1 MFNTEESTVN
11 GDKIPTTEEFIDSAK
26 AEQYLKSN
34 TRNRPPKKDH
44 IKHLSKLMVE
54 NDNSNP
60 GTKKFK
66 DFHST
71 IKFDRNG
78 KLLDGQHRLKGLV
91 EANKTN
97 PGIGFWFK
105 VERGHDPSIVDTLD
119 CVQKTR
125 SLVDALS
132 YHVEKI
138 GKLERKQCADV
149 DKLFGGIGS
158 LKLSQRPTMDEK
170 VQFLLNNKDVINE
183 VIKAF
188 QPASKATN
196 QNYNHAHYRS
206 AILSFIIEDPQNKDT
221 YIEYAE
227 RLVGKKTGFSNK
239 DPLMAFTTKIFE
251 LEKKHAQVNSNI
263 HSHTRM
269 AFLLQAIDDQFKGID
284 ASKKSYQLSEMKYHK
299 FSKTKFSISEKEV

>member
-1 MFNTEESTVN
+1 MNNTQTN
-11 GDKIPTTEEFIDSAK
+11 TNMQQIPTSDEFIDANL
-26 AEQYLKSN
+26 AANYLQSN
-34 TRNRPPKKDH
+34 SRNRPPKKDH
-44 IKHLSKLMVE
+44 IKHLAKFMVE

-71 IKFDRNG
+71 IKFDKNA
-78 KLLDGQHRLKGLV
+78 KLLDGQHRLKALV
-91 EANKTN
+91 EAGKIT

-125 SLVDALS
+125 SLVDSLS

-158 LKLSQRPTMDEK
+158 VKLSQRATMDEK
-170 VQFLLNNKDVINE
+170 VQFLLSNKDVINE

-206 AILSFIIEDPQNKDT
+206 AILSFIVEDPDNKDT
-221 YIEYAE
+221 YIEYVE

-239 DPLMAFTTKIFE
+239 DPLMAFTTKIMD
-251 LEKKHAQVNSNI
+251 LEKKHAQMNSNI

-269 AFLLQAIDDQFKGID
+269 ALLLQAVDDQNKNID
-284 ASKKSYQLSEMKYHK
+284 ASKKSYQLSETKYHN
-299 FSKTKFSISEKEV
+299 FSKTKFSIAEKQA